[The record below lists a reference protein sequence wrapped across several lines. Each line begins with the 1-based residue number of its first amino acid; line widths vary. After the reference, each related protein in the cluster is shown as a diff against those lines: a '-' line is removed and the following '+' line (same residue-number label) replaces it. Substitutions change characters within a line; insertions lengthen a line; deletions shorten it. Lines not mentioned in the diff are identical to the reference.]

1 MSVIPN
7 NNSIVIFYN
16 DRNFS
21 IPIEN
26 CPFLFVVAL
35 LATYFQ
41 FVDGFKRMDASVR
54 TSRKNRH
61 WRQPNYKSGIEF
73 TVFEYL

>member
-41 FVDGFKRMDASVR
+41 FVDGFKRMDASVILLG
-54 TSRKNRH
+54 TSFSISIDKLHN
-61 WRQPNYKSGIEF
+61 PI
-73 TVFEYL
+73 